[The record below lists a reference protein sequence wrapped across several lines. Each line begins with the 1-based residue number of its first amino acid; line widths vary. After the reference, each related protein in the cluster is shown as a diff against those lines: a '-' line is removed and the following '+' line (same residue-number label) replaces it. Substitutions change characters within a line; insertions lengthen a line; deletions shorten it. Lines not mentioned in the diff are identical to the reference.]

1 MEAKPPGPP
10 VCFAR
15 SRAARWTRSIPA
27 RVSASIVRYPAAM
40 PVFIEWLLRLLPL
53 NPICMRL
60 VQGGSRRMRH
70 LYIRAGYLAV
80 MIVVLTLSLLG
91 GLSAQSASLRDLANR
106 GAEAFT
112 VVSFGQIALICLLT
126 PVFMAGAIAQEANPR
141 TWDILLTT
149 PLNALQIVLG
159 NLFGRLFFVLA
170 LLLSTLPLFSLTQ
183 LYGGVPGPS
192 IFYSY
197 AIAATSAFLVAAIA
211 VTLSVT
217 RTAGRRAV
225 FVFYTSVVLY
235 LFGTYALDSWLRAP
249 TGVGASAF
257 HTTLIT
263 PLNPFLAL
271 EALLFTNRYV
281 PRDLAGTDAGWLA
294 RAWLGSPVGTFC
306 WLCVLVSLALIVFST
321 ARLRVIG
328 TRAGTVS
335 WWRRLL
341 RVPPKGSE
349 RPARHVGTN
358 PIVWRESKTKGSS
371 IGAVLARWGFVAAGL
386 LLGLLLLVLFHV
398 GTLDQATL
406 RLALGTVVGAEI
418 VIIILTALNMSAVAV
433 SKEREDGSLDIIL
446 TTPIQP
452 GPYLAGKLRGL
463 IQYLL
468 PMIVVPVATLA
479 MAAIYVMAGGFGG
492 KWSVTVAQEQLH
504 GSTQKADLPV
514 FLPEVALAMP
524 LVLAPFVA
532 VCVMIG
538 LQRSI
543 RTKGTIG
550 SVIGAVAAAVAVA
563 GVLGLC
569 GFVSGQQIGTLGA
582 VITAANPINLLA
594 AGVAPADM
602 IGKTIADGQGA
613 RVALLVGAVIAAA
626 AYIAIVFA
634 MHSHMKRTFMFTV
647 RKLAGQN

>member
-1 MEAKPPGPP
+1 M
-10 VCFAR
+10 
-15 SRAARWTRSIPA
+15 PA
-27 RVSASIVRYPAAM
+27 
-40 PVFIEWLLRLLPL
+40 FLDWLLRLLPL

-60 VQGGSRRMRH
+60 VQGGSRRVRH
-70 LYIRAGYLAV
+70 AYIRSGYLLV
-80 MIVVLTLSLLG
+80 MIIVLVMTLLS

-112 VVSFGQIALICLLT
+112 VVSFGQVFLICLIT

-183 LYGGVPGPS
+183 FYGGVPGSS
-192 IFYSY
+192 IFLSY
-197 AIAATSAFLVAAIA
+197 AIAACSALIVAAIA

-235 LFGTYALDSWLRAP
+235 LFATYALDAWLREP
-249 TGVGASAF
+249 TAVGASSF
-257 HTTLIT
+257 HTTVAT
-263 PLNPFLAL
+263 PVNPFLAL

-281 PRDLAGTDAGWLA
+281 PRDLADGEVGWL
-294 RAWLGSPVGTFC
+294 RHLWFGRPVAAFC
-306 WLCVLVSLALIVFST
+306 WLCVLTSVGLIVFST

-328 TRAGTVS
+328 TRAGSVP
-335 WWRRLL
+335 WWRKALGMRA
-341 RVPPKGSE
+341 KGGE
-349 RPARHVGTN
+349 RPARHVGHN
-358 PIVWRESKTKGSS
+358 PIVWREARARTGSA
-371 IGAVLARWGFVAAGL
+371 GAVLARWSFVAAGL
-386 LLGLLLLVLFHV
+386 LVGLGLLVAFHFQK
-398 GTLDQATL
+398 LSHQEL
-406 RLALGTVVGAEI
+406 RLALGTLVGAEI
-418 VIIILTALNMSAVAV
+418 VIIILTALNLSAVAV

-468 PMIVVPVATLA
+468 PMIIVPVATLA
-479 MAAIYVMAGGFGG
+479 MAAFYVLVNGFGWG
-492 KWSVTVAQEQLH
+492 PGVMVKGEALHNTTVT
-504 GSTQKADLPV
+504 ADLPV
-514 FLPEVALAMP
+514 LLPEVALAMP
-524 LVLAPFVA
+524 IVLPPFVA
-532 VCVMIG
+532 LCVMIG

-543 RTKGTIG
+543 STRGTIG
-550 SVIGAVAAAVAVA
+550 SVIGAVGIAVTVA

-569 GFVSGQQIGTLGA
+569 GLVGGREIGTVGA
-582 VITAANPINLLA
+582 VMVAANPVNLLA
-594 AGVAPADM
+594 AGIAPATT
-602 IGKTIADGQGA
+602 IGKTIADGDGA
-613 RVALLVGAVIAAA
+613 RVAILIGAIVAAA
-626 AYIAIVFA
+626 IYCVAVYS
-634 MHSHMKRTFMFTV
+634 MHAHLKRTFMMTV

>member
-1 MEAKPPGPP
+1 M
-10 VCFAR
+10 
-15 SRAARWTRSIPA
+15 PA
-27 RVSASIVRYPAAM
+27 
-40 PVFIEWLLRLLPL
+40 FLEWLLRLLPL

-60 VQGGSRRMRH
+60 VQGGSRRVRH
-70 LYIRAGYLAV
+70 AYIRSGYLAV
-80 MIVVLTLSLLG
+80 MIVVLILSLLS
-91 GLSAQSASLRDLANR
+91 GLSSQSASLRDLANR

-112 VVSFGQIALICLLT
+112 LVSFGQVVLICLLT
-126 PVFMAGAIAQEANPR
+126 PIFMAGAIAQEANPR

-149 PLNALQIVLG
+149 PLNALQVVLG

-183 LYGGVPGPS
+183 FYGGVPGS
-192 IFYSY
+192 AIFLSY
-197 AIAATSAFLVAAIA
+197 AIAACSALIVAAVA

-235 LFGTYALDSWLRAP
+235 LFATYAVDSWLRLP
-249 TGVGASAF
+249 TAVGASSF
-257 HTTLIT
+257 RTTIMT

-271 EALLFTNRYV
+271 EALLFSNRYV
-281 PRDLAGTDAGWLA
+281 VHDLAGTDASWIS
-294 RAWLGSPVGTFC
+294 RAWFGAPIATFC
-306 WLCVLVSLALIVFST
+306 WLCVWGSLLLIVFST
-321 ARLRVIG
+321 ARMRVIG
-328 TRAGTVS
+328 SRTGSVP

-341 RVPPKGSE
+341 RMPPKGGE
-349 RPARHVGTN
+349 RPARRVGAN
-358 PIVWRESKTKGSS
+358 PIVWREAKAKGGSV
-371 IGAVLARWGFVAAGL
+371 GAVVARWGFVAAGL
-386 LLGLLLLVLFHV
+386 LAGLLLLVLFHV
-398 GTLDQATL
+398 GLFDRPTL
-406 RLALGTVVGAEI
+406 RLALGTLVGAEI
-418 VIIILTALNMSAVAV
+418 VVIILTALNLSAVAV

-468 PMIVVPVATLA
+468 PMIIVPIATLG
-479 MAAIYVMAGGFGG
+479 MVAIYVLLDGFGG
-492 KWSVTVAQEQLH
+492 GPGVMVAGEQLVN
-504 GSTQKADLPV
+504 STAKADLPV
-514 FLPEVALAMP
+514 LLPEVALAMP

-543 RTKGTIG
+543 STRGTIG
-550 SVIGAVAAAVAVA
+550 SVVGAVAIAVTVA

-569 GFVSGQQIGTLGA
+569 GFVGGREIGTIGA
-582 VITAANPINLLA
+582 VLVAANPINLLA
-594 AGVAPADM
+594 AGVAPAET
-602 IGKTIADGQGA
+602 IGKTIADGQSG
-613 RVALLVGAVIAAA
+613 RSALLVGALIAGS
-626 AYIAIVFA
+626 AYGFFVYA

>member
-1 MEAKPPGPP
+1 M
-10 VCFAR
+10 
-15 SRAARWTRSIPA
+15 PA
-27 RVSASIVRYPAAM
+27 
-40 PVFIEWLLRLLPL
+40 FLEWLLRLLPL

-60 VQGGSRRMRH
+60 VQGGSRRVRH
-70 LYIRAGYLAV
+70 AYIRSGYLAV
-80 MIVVLTLSLLG
+80 MIVVLILSLLS

-112 VVSFGQIALICLLT
+112 LVSFGQVVLICLLT
-126 PVFMAGAIAQEANPR
+126 PIFMAGAIAQEANPR

-149 PLNALQIVLG
+149 PLNALQVVLG

-183 LYGGVPGPS
+183 FYGGVPGS
-192 IFYSY
+192 AIFLSY
-197 AIAATSAFLVAAIA
+197 AIAACSALMVAAVA

-235 LFGTYALDSWLRAP
+235 LFATYAVDSWLRTP
-249 TGVGASAF
+249 TGVGASSH
-257 HTTLIT
+257 HTTAIT

-271 EALLFTNRYV
+271 EALLFSNRYV
-281 PRDLAGTDAGWLA
+281 AHELAGTDASWLA
-294 RAWLGSPVGTFC
+294 RAWFGAPIATFC
-306 WLCVLVSLALIVFST
+306 WLCVLASLALIIFST
-321 ARLRVIG
+321 ARMRVIG
-328 TRAGTVS
+328 TRTGAVP
-335 WWRRLL
+335 WWRRAL
-341 RVPPKGSE
+341 RLPPKGSE
-349 RPARHVGTN
+349 RPARRVGAN
-358 PIVWRESKTKGSS
+358 PIVWREAKAKGGSA
-371 IGAVLARWGFVAAGL
+371 GAVIARWSFVALGL
-386 LLGLLLLVLFHV
+386 LAGLLLLVLFHAAV
-398 GTLDQATL
+398 LDKATL
-406 RLALGTVVGAEI
+406 RLALGTLVGAEI
-418 VIIILTALNMSAVAV
+418 VVIILTALNLSAVAV

-468 PMIVVPVATLA
+468 PMIIVPVATLGMVA
-479 MAAIYVMAGGFGG
+479 LYVLLNGFGG
-492 KWSVTVAQEQLH
+492 GPGVVVAGEQLVN
-504 GSTQKADLPV
+504 STAKADLPV
-514 FLPEVALAMP
+514 MLPEVALAMP

-543 RTKGTIG
+543 STRGTIG
-550 SVIGAVAAAVAVA
+550 SVVGAVAIAVTVA

-569 GFVSGQQIGTLGA
+569 GFVGGREIGTIGA
-582 VITAANPINLLA
+582 VLVAANPINLLA
-594 AGVAPADM
+594 AGVAPADT
-602 IGKTIADGQGA
+602 IGKTIADGQSA
-613 RVALLVGAVIAAA
+613 RFALLVGAAIAGL
-626 AYIAIVFA
+626 AYGFFVYA